1 MRLSHIMS
9 GAIQTVA
16 PGASLAEAARKM
28 ASADVGSL
36 PVCAD
41 KRRIVGIITDRDI
54 TVRCVAAGADP
65 KTQKVSE
72 IMSAD
77 PITVTPDTDADEAAR
92 IMAEFQVRRLPVVD
106 NGRLLG
112 ILVTAQ
118 LARRE
123 STKNVGSTIKEI
135 SEPASGRASHARG

>member
-1 MRLSHIMS
+1 MKVRDLMTDQPSTVGPDDPVADAATHMREEDC
-9 GAIQTVA
+9 GAI
-16 PGASLAEAARKM
+16 
-28 ASADVGSL
+28 
-36 PVCAD
+36 PVTKDA
-41 KRRIVGIITDRDI
+41 KLIGIITDRDI
-54 TVRCVAAGADP
+54 AVRCVAAGADP

-92 IMAEFQVRRLPVVD
+92 IMAEFQVRRLPVVED
-106 NGRLLG
+106 GKLLG
-112 ILVTAQ
+112 IVVTAQ

-123 STKNVGSTIKEI
+123 NAKKTGETIKEI

>member
-1 MRLSHIMS
+1 MKVRDLMTSEPT
-9 GAIQTVA
+9 TVGPDDA
-16 PGASLAEAARKM
+16 VAEAATHMREE
-28 ASADVGSL
+28 DCGSI
-36 PVCAD
+36 PVTKDA
-41 KRRIVGIITDRDI
+41 KLVGIITDRDI

-92 IMAEFQVRRLPVVD
+92 MMAEFQVRRLPVVD
-106 NGRLLG
+106 DGRLVG

-135 SEPASGRASHARG
+135 SEPASGRAPHARA